1 MFVDIALKAVAI
13 QFIYALVVL
22 GVDWVVHKKMKDK
35 ESKGGVA

>member
-13 QFIYALVVL
+13 QFIYALIVL

>member
-22 GVDWVVHKKMKDK
+22 SIVWAVHKKMKDK

>member
-22 GVDWVVHKKMKDK
+22 SIDWAVHKKMKDE
-35 ESKGGVA
+35 ESKGGAA